1 MKQKDLN
8 MSKDAEADQLN
19 VDLRGGPKG
28 GKGDSDK
35 PIDSELENIIEAALY
50 ASKSPLGI
58 KKITALFPEDAQ
70 PSKVD
75 IQNVIT
81 GLQEKCEH
89 RGIELRRIG
98 NGWRYQTKEK
108 YSPWLRK
115 LTGNK
120 APRYSRAL
128 LETLSI
134 IAYRQPVT
142 RGDIEEIR
150 GVGVSSDTIRT
161 LEERD
166 WIAQIGHRD
175 VPGRPALFGTTQG
188 FLEYFN
194 MTSLR
199 ELPELMDKRALGEI
213 AKDMNLTLP
222 IDGVQDDDEAANR
235 NQEMSE
241 TADVIELHPEQETV
255 DNTETLDDETVDD
268 GSEAVEISDNDQS
281 SELTK
286 EQGVGVSQE
295 SSTSESKESSISE
308 NKESSISEN
317 KESSISENKESSI
330 SENKESSISENKE
343 SSTPENKESSTLEN
357 QESPTPDE

>member
-1 MKQKDLN
+1 MKQKDLE
-8 MSKDAEADQLN
+8 MSKKENADGVKPDDHQPAD
-19 VDLRGGPKG
+19 VTRKG
-28 GKGDSDK
+28 EDHQ
-35 PIDSELENIIEAALY
+35 PVDSELQNIIEAALF
-50 ASKSPLGI
+50 ASKAPLGI
-58 KKITALFPEDAQ
+58 KKIVELFPDDAQ

-75 IQNVIT
+75 IQNVI
-81 GLQEKCEH
+81 LSLEQQCEH

-98 NGWRYQTKEK
+98 NGWRYQSKEK

-115 LTGNK
+115 LGGNK
-120 APRYSRAL
+120 TPRYSRAL

-166 WIAQIGHRD
+166 WVAQIGHRD

-199 ELPELMDKRALGEI
+199 ELPELIDKRALGEI

-222 IDGVQDDDEAANR
+222 MDGVQDENEAAHLKGEQQEQR
-235 NQEMSE
+235 NASAE
-241 TADVIELHPEQETV
+241 VIELHAKSESEDSPAEGSLGGKDAEGSLGGTDAEGSLGGKDAEGSLDGTDAEGSLGGTGAEGSFEETA
-255 DNTETLDDETVDD
+255 DHRDELNHD
-268 GSEAVEISDNDQS
+268 GVEISND
-281 SELTK
+281 SELDDPIA
-286 EQGVGVSQE
+286 EQAE
-295 SSTSESKESSISE
+295 DDNE
-308 NKESSISEN
+308 
-317 KESSISENKESSI
+317 
-330 SENKESSISENKE
+330 
-343 SSTPENKESSTLEN
+343 
-357 QESPTPDE
+357 

>member
-1 MKQKDLN
+1 MKQKDLE
-8 MSKDAEADQLN
+8 MSNKDNAEP
-19 VDLRGGPKG
+19 VDVNESTDASTEQDEQTPV
-28 GKGDSDK
+28 
-35 PIDSELENIIEAALY
+35 DSELQNIIEAALF
-50 ASKSPLGI
+50 ASKAPLDI
-58 KKITALFPEDAQ
+58 KKIIALFPDDAQ

-75 IQNVIT
+75 IQNVIMA
-81 GLQEKCEH
+81 LEAQCEH

-98 NGWRYQTKEK
+98 NGWRYQSKEK

-115 LTGNK
+115 LSGNK

-166 WIAQIGHRD
+166 WVAQIGHRD

-199 ELPELMDKRALGEI
+199 ELPELIDKRALGEI

-222 IDGVQDDDEAANR
+222 MDGVQDQAEAAQLKDEKE
-235 NQEMSE
+235 QED
-241 TADVIELHPEQETV
+241 TAEVIELHAKQGESVDSEPVQESANTV
-255 DNTETLDDETVDD
+255 DSDADEQSDDTTVEDDER
-268 GSEAVEISDNDQS
+268 
-281 SELTK
+281 
-286 EQGVGVSQE
+286 
-295 SSTSESKESSISE
+295 
-308 NKESSISEN
+308 
-317 KESSISENKESSI
+317 
-330 SENKESSISENKE
+330 
-343 SSTPENKESSTLEN
+343 
-357 QESPTPDE
+357 

>member
-1 MKQKDLN
+1 MKQKDIK
-8 MSKDAEADQLN
+8 MSKPSTDKEKPQDQ
-19 VDLRGGPKG
+19 
-28 GKGDSDK
+28 
-35 PIDSELENIIEAALY
+35 PIDSELANIIEAALF
-50 ASKSPLGI
+50 ASKAPLGVR
-58 KKITALFPEDAQ
+58 KIMNLFPDDAR

-75 IQNVIT
+75 IQNVI
-81 GLQEKCEH
+81 LALEEQCEH

-98 NGWRYQTKEK
+98 NGWRFQSKEK

-115 LTGNK
+115 LSGDK

-150 GVGVSSDTIRT
+150 GVGVSSDTIRI
-161 LEERD
+161 LEERG

-199 ELPELMDKRALGEI
+199 ELPELMDKRGMGEI

-222 IDGVQDDDEAANR
+222 MDGVAEEAEVNPEMEDEAASA
-235 NQEMSE
+235 E
-241 TADVIELHPEQETV
+241 VIELRPNVEDQPTAESVDDAEDEPEG
-255 DNTETLDDETVDD
+255 TEDESATESGDKPSPDDE
-268 GSEAVEISDNDQS
+268 
-281 SELTK
+281 
-286 EQGVGVSQE
+286 
-295 SSTSESKESSISE
+295 
-308 NKESSISEN
+308 
-317 KESSISENKESSI
+317 
-330 SENKESSISENKE
+330 
-343 SSTPENKESSTLEN
+343 
-357 QESPTPDE
+357 

>member
-8 MSKDAEADQLN
+8 MQKDAEADQLS
-19 VDLRGGPKG
+19 VDLRGSEREGV
-28 GKGDSDK
+28 DAQA

-50 ASKSPLGI
+50 VSKTPLGI
-58 KKITALFPEDAQ
+58 KNITALFPEDAQ

-81 GLQEKCEH
+81 GLQEKCQY
-89 RGIELRRIG
+89 RGIELSRIG
-98 NGWRYQTKEK
+98 NGWRFQSKEK

-115 LTGNK
+115 VGANK
-120 APRYSRAL
+120 TPRYSRAL

-166 WIAQIGHRD
+166 WVAQIGHRD

-194 MTSLR
+194 MSSLR
-199 ELPELMDKRALGEI
+199 DLPELMDKRALGEI

-222 IDGVQDDDEAANR
+222 MDGVQDDDEAAKHK
-235 NQEMSE
+235 EDLAGKVSE
-241 TADVIELHPEQETV
+241 IEIQADLVEPQT
-255 DNTETLDDETVDD
+255 NVDD
-268 GSEAVEISDNDQS
+268 ALEAIDTE
-281 SELTK
+281 
-286 EQGVGVSQE
+286 
-295 SSTSESKESSISE
+295 ISE
-308 NKESSISEN
+308 NRTTEGQGDTSNHYE
-317 KESSISENKESSI
+317 
-330 SENKESSISENKE
+330 
-343 SSTPENKESSTLEN
+343 
-357 QESPTPDE
+357 

>member
-1 MKQKDLN
+1 MKQKDLS
-8 MSKDAEADQLN
+8 MSKDAETDQMN
-19 VDLRGGPKG
+19 VDLRGSTNDND
-28 GKGDSDK
+28 GDT

-50 ASKSPLGI
+50 ASKEPLGV
-58 KKITALFPEDAQ
+58 KKIVALFPEDAQ

-75 IQNVIT
+75 IQNVII
-81 GLQEKCEH
+81 GLQTKCEH
-89 RGIELRRIG
+89 RGIELHRIG

-115 LTGNK
+115 LGGNK
-120 APRYSRAL
+120 TPRYSRAL

-161 LEERD
+161 LEERN
-166 WIAQIGHRD
+166 WVAQIGHRD

-199 ELPELMDKRALGEI
+199 ELPELMDKRELGEI

-222 IDGVQDDDEAANR
+222 MDGVQDDDEAAKR
-235 NQEMSE
+235 KEELSE
-241 TADVIELHPEQETV
+241 ANEDQKSDAATQGSVELEV
-255 DNTETLDDETVDD
+255 VSNDSDISDD
-268 GSEAVEISDNDQS
+268 GAELEKSDTDDQVANTQLSDNGDGS
-281 SELTK
+281 DA
-286 EQGVGVSQE
+286 SQE
-295 SSTSESKESSISE
+295 VR
-308 NKESSISEN
+308 
-317 KESSISENKESSI
+317 
-330 SENKESSISENKE
+330 
-343 SSTPENKESSTLEN
+343 
-357 QESPTPDE
+357 TPDE

>member
-1 MKQKDLN
+1 MKQKDLS
-8 MSKDAEADQLN
+8 MQKDAEADQLS
-19 VDLRGGPKG
+19 VDLRNQA
-28 GKGDSDK
+28 GDNSDSK
-35 PIDSELENIIEAALY
+35 DDHQPIDSELENIIEAALY

-58 KKITALFPEDAQ
+58 KNITALFPDDAQ

-81 GLQEKCEH
+81 GLQQNCEY

-108 YSPWLRK
+108 YSPWMRK
-115 LTGNK
+115 LGANK
-120 APRYSRAL
+120 TPRYSRAL

-166 WIAQIGHRD
+166 WVSQIGHRD

-222 IDGVQDDDEAANR
+222 MDGVQDNDEAAKR
-235 NQEMSE
+235 KQELTE
-241 TADVIELHPEQETV
+241 KADIIELHPE
-255 DNTETLDDETVDD
+255 LDEAEDE
-268 GSEAVEISDNDQS
+268 SASSHESISDGDVTALEGSNNEIIED
-281 SELTK
+281 
-286 EQGVGVSQE
+286 VSDPNE
-295 SSTSESKESSISE
+295 
-308 NKESSISEN
+308 
-317 KESSISENKESSI
+317 
-330 SENKESSISENKE
+330 
-343 SSTPENKESSTLEN
+343 
-357 QESPTPDE
+357 

>member
-1 MKQKDLN
+1 MKQKDLS
-8 MSKDAEADQLN
+8 MQEDAQADQLN
-19 VDLRGGPKG
+19 VDLRGDRDDQG
-28 GKGDSDK
+28 GGDK
-35 PIDSELENIIEAALY
+35 TVDSELENIIEAALY
-50 ASKSPLGI
+50 ASKAPLGL
-58 KKITALFPEDAQ
+58 KKIMALFPEDAQ

-81 GLQEKCEH
+81 GLQERCEF

-115 LTGNK
+115 LGGNK
-120 APRYSRAL
+120 IPRYSRAL

-166 WIAQIGHRD
+166 WVAQIGHRD

-194 MTSLR
+194 MSSLR
-199 ELPELMDKRALGEI
+199 DLPELMDKRALGEI

-222 IDGVQDDDEAANR
+222 MDGVQDDDEAAKR
-235 NQEMSE
+235 KEELSE
-241 TADVIELHPEQETV
+241 KADVIELHPESDELDELEEAIEDA
-255 DNTETLDDETVDD
+255 DNKATNAD
-268 GSEAVEISDNDQS
+268 SEPLEAGE
-281 SELTK
+281 EL
-286 EQGVGVSQE
+286 
-295 SSTSESKESSISE
+295 
-308 NKESSISEN
+308 
-317 KESSISENKESSI
+317 
-330 SENKESSISENKE
+330 
-343 SSTPENKESSTLEN
+343 N
-357 QESPTPDE
+357 QEPNSTENAEEPITPNE

>member
-1 MKQKDLN
+1 MKEEDLS
-8 MSKDAEADQLN
+8 MQKDAEADQMS
-19 VDLRGGPKG
+19 VDLRTHKSEQNEDAVDYG
-28 GKGDSDK
+28 SV
-35 PIDSELENIIEAALY
+35 DSELENIIEAAFY
-50 ASKSPLGI
+50 ASKSPLDI
-58 KKITALFPEDAQ
+58 KHIIAMFPDDAQ

-81 GLQEKCEH
+81 GLQLKCER

-98 NGWRYQTKEK
+98 TGWRYQTKEK

-115 LTGNK
+115 LGGNK
-120 APRYSRAL
+120 TPRYSRAL

-161 LEERD
+161 LEERH
-166 WIAQIGHRD
+166 WVAQIGHRD

-199 ELPELMDKRALGEI
+199 DLPELMDKRELGEI

-222 IDGVQDDDEAANR
+222 MDGVQDNDEAAR
-235 NQEMSE
+235 RKEELSE
-241 TADVIELHPEQETV
+241 KADIIELHPE
-255 DNTETLDDETVDD
+255 TEDSDDELEFNLEY
-268 GSEAVEISDNDQS
+268 SPESDLS
-281 SELTK
+281 A
-286 EQGVGVSQE
+286 
-295 SSTSESKESSISE
+295 
-308 NKESSISEN
+308 
-317 KESSISENKESSI
+317 
-330 SENKESSISENKE
+330 
-343 SSTPENKESSTLEN
+343 LEDPDIDN
-357 QESPTPDE
+357 AKDVLGPDE

>member
-1 MKQKDLN
+1 MKEKELSMQKN
-8 MSKDAEADQLN
+8 AEADQLS
-19 VDLRGGPKG
+19 VDLRSHKREEGDGTDDYGPV
-28 GKGDSDK
+28 
-35 PIDSELENIIEAALY
+35 DSELENIIEAALY

-58 KKITALFPEDAQ
+58 KHITAMFPDDAQ

-81 GLQEKCEH
+81 GLQQKCEH

-98 NGWRYQTKEK
+98 TGWRFQTKEK

-115 LTGNK
+115 LGGNK
-120 APRYSRAL
+120 TPRYSRAL

-161 LEERD
+161 LEERN
-166 WIAQIGHRD
+166 WVAQIGHRD

-199 ELPELMDKRALGEI
+199 DLPELMDKRALGEI

-222 IDGVQDDDEAANR
+222 MDGVQDNDEAAR
-235 NQEMSE
+235 RKEELSE
-241 TADVIELHPEQETV
+241 KADVIELHPEI
-255 DNTETLDDETVDD
+255 DDSDDELESIDEHTT
-268 GSEAVEISDNDQS
+268 ESDLSALEDSDIDNANDV
-281 SELTK
+281 LD
-286 EQGVGVSQE
+286 
-295 SSTSESKESSISE
+295 
-308 NKESSISEN
+308 
-317 KESSISENKESSI
+317 
-330 SENKESSISENKE
+330 
-343 SSTPENKESSTLEN
+343 
-357 QESPTPDE
+357 PDER

>member
-1 MKQKDLN
+1 MKQKDLS
-8 MSKDAEADQLN
+8 MSKDDEADQLS
-19 VDLRGGPKG
+19 VDLRGDP
-28 GKGDSDK
+28 KGDSDK

-115 LTGNK
+115 LAGNK

-222 IDGVQDDDEAANR
+222 MDGVQDDDEAAKR
-235 NQEMSE
+235 NQELSE
-241 TADVIELHPEQETV
+241 KADVIELHPEQEPM
-255 DNTETLDDETVDD
+255 DNA
-268 GSEAVEISDNDQS
+268 EAVGGETGDVDSEEAGLGENDQS
-281 SELTK
+281 SELTE
-286 EQGVGVSQE
+286 EQGVEIPQE
-295 SSTSESKESSISE
+295 SSTRENQESSTRENQESSAQENQESSAQENKEPSAQE
-308 NKESSISEN
+308 NKESG
-317 KESSISENKESSI
+317 K
-330 SENKESSISENKE
+330 
-343 SSTPENKESSTLEN
+343 
-357 QESPTPDE
+357 

>member
-1 MKQKDLN
+1 MNHDDEQIEQTTNADQ
-8 MSKDAEADQLN
+8 SAEADQLN
-19 VDLRGGPKG
+19 VDLRGKADETDG
-28 GKGDSDK
+28 GQ
-35 PIDSELENIIEAALY
+35 PVDSELENIIEAALY
-50 ASKSPLGI
+50 TSKSPLGI
-58 KKITALFPEDAQ
+58 KNISAMFPEDAQ

-81 GLQEKCEH
+81 RLQEKCEY

-115 LTGNK
+115 LGGNK
-120 APRYSRAL
+120 TPRYSRAL

-166 WIAQIGHRD
+166 WVVQIGHRD

-194 MTSLR
+194 MSSLR
-199 ELPELMDKRALGEI
+199 ELPELMDKRELGEI

-222 IDGVQDDDEAANR
+222 MAPNVKK
-235 NQEMSE
+235 
-241 TADVIELHPEQETV
+241 T
-255 DNTETLDDETVDD
+255 
-268 GSEAVEISDNDQS
+268 
-281 SELTK
+281 
-286 EQGVGVSQE
+286 
-295 SSTSESKESSISE
+295 
-308 NKESSISEN
+308 
-317 KESSISENKESSI
+317 
-330 SENKESSISENKE
+330 
-343 SSTPENKESSTLEN
+343 
-357 QESPTPDE
+357 